1 MNVHRS
7 RHSIQLSVADLAI
20 TEAFYGGILELPVQ
34 RSLTIP
40 GAPEHLLLDMT
51 GIAIVFVEEGDVIRA
66 HPVLEQRLVMFPRGI
81 GVTLHFDVKDIE
93 GINDAILEEGL
104 EILYPLQL
112 KPYGV
117 KELWCF
123 DPDGYLVVLDE
134 PSGVKPP
141 SVP

>member
-7 RHSIQLSVADLAI
+7 RHSVQLSVADLAV
-20 TEAFYGGILELPVQ
+20 TEAFYGGILELPMQ
-34 RSLTIP
+34 RSITIP
-40 GAPEHLLLDMT
+40 GAPEHLLLDMD

-134 PSGVKPP
+134 PSG
-141 SVP
+141 SNSSAGS

>member
-7 RHSIQLSVADLAI
+7 RYSIQFSVADLSV
-20 TEAFYGGILELPVQ
+20 TQAFYGGILELAVQ
-34 RSLTIP
+34 RSFTTP
-40 GAPEHLLLDMT
+40 GAPEYLLVDMD
-51 GIAIVFVEEGDVIRA
+51 GITIIFVEEADVIRA
-66 HPVLEQRLVMFPRGI
+66 HPVLEQRLGMFPRGI

-93 GINDAILEEGL
+93 GINDAILEEDL
-104 EILYPLQL
+104 EILYPLEL

-134 PSGVKPP
+134 PCRANP
-141 SVP
+141 

>member
-7 RHSIQLSVADLAI
+7 RYSIQFSVADLSV
-20 TEAFYGGILELPVQ
+20 TQAFYGGILELAVQ
-34 RSLTIP
+34 RSFTTP
-40 GAPEHLLLDMT
+40 GAPEHLLVDMD
-51 GIAIVFVEEGDVIRA
+51 GIAIVFVEEGDVVRA
-66 HPVLEQRLVMFPRGI
+66 HPVLEQRLGMFPRGI

-93 GINDAILEEGL
+93 GINDAIQEEDL
-104 EILYPLQL
+104 EILYPLEL

-134 PSGVKPP
+134 PCRLKP
-141 SVP
+141 